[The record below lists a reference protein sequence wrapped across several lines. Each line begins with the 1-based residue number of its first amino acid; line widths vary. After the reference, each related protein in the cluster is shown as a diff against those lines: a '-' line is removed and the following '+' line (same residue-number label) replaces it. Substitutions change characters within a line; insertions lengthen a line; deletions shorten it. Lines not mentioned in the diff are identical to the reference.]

1 MEIDDRDL
9 DNLIKLAA
17 SRARQEGVADELR
30 REIESIGLCAL
41 ARDIDAYLESEPQTP
56 YAKLLRALSNLNQGE
71 FDDLHRMDFV
81 SYIISTLDVDNTE
94 LTAAR
99 QALRSF
105 LLSRGEKRSKLA
117 ARDAKS
123 DVEASGA
130 EFRSLLSRRVS

>member
-1 MEIDDRDL
+1 MEIDDKDL
-9 DNLIKLAA
+9 DNLIRLAA
-17 SRARQEGVADELR
+17 SRARQEGFADELR
-30 REIESIGLCAL
+30 REIESIGPCAL
-41 ARDIDAYLESEPQTP
+41 ARDIDAYLGSEPQSP
-56 YAKLLRALSNLNQGE
+56 YAKLLGALADLNQGE

-81 SYIISTLDVDNTE
+81 SYIVSTLNVDNAE

-105 LLSRGEKRSKLA
+105 LLLRGEKRSKVA

-123 DVEASGA
+123 EVEASAA